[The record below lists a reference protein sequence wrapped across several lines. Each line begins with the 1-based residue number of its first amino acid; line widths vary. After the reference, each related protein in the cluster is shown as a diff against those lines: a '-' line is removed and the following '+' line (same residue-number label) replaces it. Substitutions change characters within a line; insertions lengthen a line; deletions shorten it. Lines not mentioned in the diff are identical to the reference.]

1 MAHYF
6 IGDLQGCFDG
16 LQQALAKVDFN
27 SSIDTLWLT
36 GDLIARGEQ
45 SLQTLEFLYKNQ
57 DSVKTVL
64 GNHDLHF
71 LSVANKVKKENPK
84 DLLTPLLESP
94 KLTRYVDWLRLQPL
108 VLALPDNSG
117 FMSHAGL
124 PPNWQG
130 KDAIY
135 WSQQVQSILI
145 AKNYVDFLPSMY
157 GKKPTKWHEEL
168 SELDKIKYAIN
179 ALTRMRYCSL
189 DNELEFDTKCA
200 PQDLI
205 DKSLKPWFECNK
217 QRFKQHKWIFGHW
230 ASLMGKTE
238 NENIIALDTGYVWG
252 QYLTIYELNKNNYL
266 KIPAIKK

>member
-1 MAHYF
+1 MADYF
-6 IGDLQGCFDG
+6 VGDLQGCFDG
-16 LQQALAKVDFN
+16 LQQALAEVEF
-27 SSIDTLWLT
+27 SSSKDILWLT

-84 DLLTPLLESP
+84 DLLTPLLQSP
-94 KLTRYVDWLRLQPL
+94 KLTRYIDWLRLQPL
-108 VLALPDNSG
+108 VLTLPDNSG

-124 PPNWQG
+124 APDWQVE
-130 KDAIY
+130 DAVY
-135 WSQQVQSILI
+135 WSQQVQSILM
-145 AKNYVDFLPSMY
+145 AKDYTDFLPSMY
-157 GKKPTKWHEEL
+157 GKKPTKWHQNL

-189 DNELEFDTKCA
+189 DGELEFDTKCA
-200 PQDLI
+200 PQDLA
-205 DKSLKPWFECNK
+205 DKKLLPWFQFNK

-230 ASLMGKTE
+230 ASLMGETK
-238 NENIIALDTGYVWG
+238 NKNIIALDTGYVWG
-252 QYLTIYELNKNNYL
+252 QYLTIYELKKDSYI
-266 KIPAIKK
+266 KVRAIDK